1 MDGSRPVL
9 ILASSSDRRK
19 DLLSSLGLEF
29 ETRDHGVDEAGVVG
43 ATPVATATER
53 AVRKARA
60 VAAREPGAR
69 VLGADTV
76 VVLDG
81 EILDKAVDD
90 EQVREML
97 GRLSGVEREVITA
110 IALMEPGA
118 DDTHTSVGSANVTFR
133 NLTDVEVE
141 WYVSTGE
148 GVGKAGGYAIQGLGG
163 ILVKRLGGDR
173 EAVNG
178 LHTSGVLELLEG

>member
-9 ILASSSDRRK
+9 ILASTSERRVA
-19 DLLSSLGLEF
+19 LLSSLGLEF
-29 ETRDHGVDEAGVVG
+29 ETRDPEVDEEGIVG
-43 ATPVATATER
+43 ATPEATATER

-60 VAAREPGAR
+60 VAAREPEAR

-76 VVLDG
+76 VALDG
-81 EILDKAVDD
+81 EILGKAATD
-90 EQVREML
+90 ERVREML
-97 GRLSGVEREVITA
+97 GRLSGRDHEVITA

-118 DDTHTSVGSANVTFR
+118 DDTHTAVGSARVTFR
-133 NLTDVEVE
+133 VLTDAEVE

-163 ILVKRLGGDR
+163 ILVAGLEGDR
-173 EAVNG
+173 EAVIG

>member
-1 MDGSRPVL
+1 MDGSRPAI
-9 ILASSSDRRK
+9 ILASTSERRI
-19 DLLSSLGLEF
+19 DLLKSLGLEF
-29 ETRDHGVDEAGVVG
+29 ETRDPGVDEEGIVG
-43 ATPVATATER
+43 ATPEATATKR
-53 AVRKARA
+53 ADRKARV
-60 VAAREPGAR
+60 VAGSMPEAR

-81 EILDKAVDD
+81 EILGKAADD

-97 GRLSGVEREVITA
+97 GRLSGREHEVITA

-118 DDTHTSVGSANVTFR
+118 DDTHTSVGSASVTFR

-163 ILVKRLGGDR
+163 ILVKKLDGDR
-173 EAVNG
+173 EAVIG
-178 LHTSGVLELLEG
+178 LHSSGVLELLEG